1 MNDNW
6 PEGQWRITLDGV
18 LYEGKINKVD
28 FYPINCGVAIWTL
41 QAWDNG
47 VGSAQIDIS
56 APRTRFR
63 KARKVTNEIH
73 HQVEE

>member
-28 FYPINCGVAIWTL
+28 SYPINCGVAIWTL
-41 QAWDNG
+41 
-47 VGSAQIDIS
+47 
-56 APRTRFR
+56 
-63 KARKVTNEIH
+63 
-73 HQVEE
+73 